1 MRCFR
6 CDITREKEG
15 VLSAVVVVQHHP
27 VLQRRGDKAV
37 QLYCYFT
44 TQDKLVTNSYDVLAD
59 TVDGGI
65 GISTPSTV
73 VNATAASPGVRLRIV
88 TENGEDISGTRLG
101 EKLVLTIEM
110 DQQSQ
115 FGIFAKNLRAISGD
129 NVDSINLLDDRGC
142 PSDPTI
148 FGGLVKL
155 ENSNNLR
162 GTFEAFKF
170 SESSVVRFE
179 VSVQFCVGDC
189 KPVDCGSGIQSYGRR
204 RREAGAMA
212 TAAPFR
218 DTSSATLPT
227 LPTIN
232 SQPELFASKLVYDS
246 SLGQEVIE
254 GVSDLSKEI
263 YVETGTT
270 IDRIRD
276 PYGLGEQEGQEGEE
290 EMVCTTMTV
299 IIAASA
305 GVVLL
310 QLSILFTCLL
320 CLYMTRQPKQRELHQ
335 YQVREGPGRY
345 HDNLGYRSTS
355 RQSAMSQ
362 YSDKTL
368 QSLRT
373 SLRD

>member
-1 MRCFR
+1 
-6 CDITREKEG
+6 
-15 VLSAVVVVQHHP
+15 
-27 VLQRRGDKAV
+27 
-37 QLYCYFT
+37 
-44 TQDKLVTNSYDVLAD
+44 
-59 TVDGGI
+59 
-65 GISTPSTV
+65 
-73 VNATAASPGVRLRIV
+73 
-88 TENGEDISGTRLG
+88 
-101 EKLVLTIEM
+101 
-110 DQQSQ
+110 
-115 FGIFAKNLRAISGD
+115 
-129 NVDSINLLDDRGC
+129 
-142 PSDPTI
+142 
-148 FGGLVKL
+148 
-155 ENSNNLR
+155 
-162 GTFEAFKF
+162 
-170 SESSVVRFE
+170 
-179 VSVQFCVGDC
+179 
-189 KPVDCGSGIQSYGRR
+189 
-204 RREAGAMA
+204 MA

-227 LPTIN
+227 IDN
-232 SQPELFASKLVYDS
+232 QPEPFAKKLVYDS

-276 PYGLGEQEGQEGEE
+276 PYGLDGEEE

-310 QLSILFTCLL
+310 QVSILTTCLL
-320 CLYMTRQPKQRELHQ
+320 CLFMTRQPKQRELQQQ
-335 YQVREGPGRY
+335 YEVREGAGRY

-355 RQSAMSQ
+355 RQSAMSA

>member
-88 TENGEDISGTRLG
+88 TENGEEISGTRLG
-101 EKLVLTIEM
+101 ERLVLTIEL
-110 DQQSQ
+110 DQDSL

-129 NVDSINLLDDRGC
+129 NVDSIQLLDDRGC

-148 FGGLVKL
+148 FGGLAKL

-189 KPVDCGSGIQSYGRR
+189 KPVDCGNGIQSYGRR

-212 TAAPFR
+212 TAAPYP

-227 LPTIN
+227 IN
-232 SQPELFASKLVYDS
+232 NQLQPFASKLVYDS

-276 PYGLGEQEGQEGEE
+276 PYGLDGEEEEE

-310 QLSILFTCLL
+310 QVTILTTCLL
-320 CLYMTRQPKQRELHQ
+320 CLYMTRQTKQRPQPQ
-335 YQVREGPGRY
+335 YEVREGAGRY

-355 RQSAMSQ
+355 RQSALSI

>member
-1 MRCFR
+1 M
-6 CDITREKEG
+6 
-15 VLSAVVVVQHHP
+15 LSAVVVVQHHP
-27 VLQRRGDKAV
+27 VLQRKGDKAV

-101 EKLVLTIEM
+101 EKLVLTIEV

-129 NVDSINLLDDRGC
+129 NVDSIKLLDDRGC

-218 DTSSATLPT
+218 DTSSATLPS
-227 LPTIN
+227 LPTTDN
-232 SQPELFASKLVYDS
+232 KLEPFARKLVFDS

-276 PYGLGEQEGQEGEE
+276 PYGLGEEEE

-299 IIAASA
+299 VIAASA

-310 QLSILFTCLL
+310 QISILTTCLL
-320 CLYMTRQPKQRELHQ
+320 CLYMTRQPKHRQQPQPQ
-335 YQVREGPGRY
+335 YEVREGPGLY

-355 RQSAMSQ
+355 RQSAMSL